1 MFLINL
7 SISYHT
13 EIHKHTVTI
22 TLLIW
27 IFEANNRIRQ
37 VQRLTFQQFITGE
50 YIHHHISILFRRTE
64 AEYSRMSRI
73 KFHIF
78 SIEPNRRFNRRT
90 FVLNGEKNR
99 VSISSHFL
107 ALIIFHRCFQYI
119 RARRKILPIERY
131 FFVRSKSSRC
141 NRFLFQ
147 LFEILVFGRIQVIIS
162 FHFHRLSIQV
172 LHVKHRVE
180 WFILTSLIMQFHL
193 QNQRTISGRNDIR
206 RRLCFTRH
214 IGNSSFNGIAIIY
227 FIIIL
232 IRVTFLQADRYRKF
246 SVLIGRHFT
255 GSNLYRFR
263 KAPKAV
269 CRTHHLIFYR
279 KILKQYT
286 AIRFYLAFH
295 LHFISQLVTSL
306 LLFKSDVKCRTFI
319 IFHADTCT
327 ASSCLQREHSVQA
340 S

>member
-1 MFLINL
+1 MPIPYFIQGGIIHRCQHFRVSSLSLRRFNRQFPFFLLSGTQLIAEHFPLHSQCLIRHTSGQPGMFLINL

-27 IFEANNRIRQ
+27 IFETNNRIRQ

-131 FFVRSKSSRC
+131 FFVRSKSSR
-141 NRFLFQ
+141 
-147 LFEILVFGRIQVIIS
+147 
-162 FHFHRLSIQV
+162 
-172 LHVKHRVE
+172 
-180 WFILTSLIMQFHL
+180 
-193 QNQRTISGRNDIR
+193 
-206 RRLCFTRH
+206 
-214 IGNSSFNGIAIIY
+214 
-227 FIIIL
+227 
-232 IRVTFLQADRYRKF
+232 
-246 SVLIGRHFT
+246 
-255 GSNLYRFR
+255 
-263 KAPKAV
+263 
-269 CRTHHLIFYR
+269 
-279 KILKQYT
+279 
-286 AIRFYLAFH
+286 
-295 LHFISQLVTSL
+295 
-306 LLFKSDVKCRTFI
+306 
-319 IFHADTCT
+319 
-327 ASSCLQREHSVQA
+327 
-340 S
+340 